1 MSDQV
6 RSDMRPRANTLRQSR
21 IFELSDFG
29 NHFTFLSFASSSVVV
44 LQIPR
49 IFVSPR
55 QPSRIPIAKARGS
68 RLALTLADAEAAT
81 PRLAHGY
88 HDLIKPG
95 EIIVGSLAGMVLRV
109 LSL

>member
-1 MSDQV
+1 MGLQ
-6 RSDMRPRANTLRQSR
+6 ANTLRQSR
-21 IFELSDFG
+21 VFELSDFG
-29 NHFTFLSFASSSVVV
+29 IISPFFHLLHRPSWFDS
-44 LQIPR
+44 QIPR

-81 PRLAHGY
+81 PRFAHGY

-95 EIIVGSLAGMVLRV
+95 EIIVGSLAGMVLQV